1 MPVQRLRAVA
11 SNRRSIRRNG
21 ALAVVAL
28 VALVGLVAALPA
40 GCSTPS
46 GPGRLD
52 RAAEQSEPTA
62 RAAEPPVPPAAVGRV
77 DEASFAPEPS
87 TAWARPLW
95 LQPSTIAAD
104 ADGCV
109 VGVGFKEVVA
119 LDPSGEI
126 RWRAA
131 VGGIGYERPALDHD
145 AVLVAAD
152 ERFRPDRDGA
162 SVVLLDRATGAE
174 RWSVRTG
181 ALAAVALGDERAFAV
196 TVDGELT
203 AYDRVT
209 GEALWVQH
217 LPGTVSVS
225 GNLALA
231 GHGRVVASVWR
242 DAAGRW
248 GLDALGAAS
257 GALAWREPL
266 GTTEPPSAAVA
277 AGNLVV
283 VGDGSAPAIRALGA
297 LDGATRW
304 SVATQAPFDPTN
316 VPATDDRLVVA
327 ADRSGTATAVEIA
340 TGAPAWRVELG
351 GVVLDGRPALT
362 SDLAAVATW
371 EGRLALI
378 DPADGS
384 VMWTGFPGGF
394 PVGLAA
400 LGDVIVGSLRLGD
413 PGRVEAWNP
422 MAAGER

>member
-1 MPVQRLRAVA
+1 MPVHRFRSVA

-21 ALAVVAL
+21 ALAAVAL
-28 VALVGLVAALPA
+28 VAAVAVTLPT
-40 GCSTPS
+40 GCSTHS
-46 GPGRLD
+46 EPGRLD

-62 RAAEPPVPPAAVGRV
+62 RAAEPLDRHAAAEQV
-77 DEASFAPEPS
+77 DEASFAPEPP

-203 AYDRVT
+203 AYDRLT
-209 GEALWVQH
+209 GEALWAQH
-217 LPGTVSVS
+217 LPGTVSVA

-248 GLDALGAAS
+248 GLDALDAVS

-277 AGNLVV
+277 AGDLVV
-283 VGDGSAPAIRALGA
+283 VGDGSAPAIRALDA
-297 LDGATRW
+297 LDGAPRW
-304 SVATQAPFDPTN
+304 SVATPAPFDPTN
-316 VPATDDRLVVA
+316 VPATDGRLVVA
-327 ADRSGTATAVEIA
+327 ADRSGTVTTVDPA
-340 TGAPAWRVELG
+340 TGTPAWTAELG

-362 SDLAAVATW
+362 PGLAAVATW
-371 EGRLALI
+371 EGRLALL
-378 DPADGS
+378 DRADGS
-384 VMWTGFPGGF
+384 VVWSGFPGGF

-400 LGDVIVGSLRLGD
+400 LGDVVVGSVRLGD
-413 PGRVEAWNP
+413 PGRVEAWGP
-422 MAAGER
+422 AAGER

>member
-1 MPVQRLRAVA
+1 MPVHLLRAVA

-28 VALVGLVAALPA
+28 VGLVAALAA

-46 GPGRLD
+46 GPERLD
-52 RAAEQSEPTA
+52 RAAEQPEPTD
-62 RAAEPPVPPAAVGRV
+62 RAAEPRDRPPAGGRV
-77 DEASFAPEPS
+77 DEASFAPEPP

-95 LQPSTIAAD
+95 REPSAIAAD

-109 VGVGFKEVVA
+109 VGVGFREVVA
-119 LDPSGEI
+119 VDPSGEV

-131 VGGIGYERPALDHD
+131 VGGIGYEPPALDRD

-152 ERFRPDRDGA
+152 ERFVPDRDGA

-174 RWSVRTG
+174 RWSVRAG
-181 ALAAVALGDERAFAV
+181 ALAAVALGVDRAFAV

-217 LPGTVSVS
+217 LPGTVSVA

-231 GHGRVVASVWR
+231 GDGRVVASVWR

-248 GLDALGAAS
+248 GLDALDAAS

-277 AGNLVV
+277 AGDLVV
-283 VGDGSAPAIRALGA
+283 VGDGSAPALRALDA
-297 LDGATRW
+297 LDGTPRW
-304 SVATQAPFDPTN
+304 SVGTPAPFDPTN
-316 VPATDDRLVVA
+316 VPAADGPLVVA
-327 ADRSGTATAVEIA
+327 ADRSGTVTAVDVA
-340 TGAPAWRVELG
+340 TGTPAWEAELG

-362 SDLAAVATW
+362 PDLVAVATW

-384 VMWTGFPGGF
+384 VMWSGFPGGF

-400 LGDVIVGSLRLGD
+400 LGDVVVGSVRLGD
-413 PGRVEAWNP
+413 PGRVEAWGP
-422 MAAGER
+422 VGAGER